1 MRIILALGILLFA
14 SGCDIALAPDGA
26 GAPVNPVLPECAGID
41 DAVLVA
47 MISQIDASADQ
58 GVERLDV
65 LATGLESGCRD
76 QCYTCWQAV
85 TDFVYFELR

>member
-1 MRIILALGILLFA
+1 VRMMLAIGLLMFLF
-14 SGCDIALAPDGA
+14 GCDVVPAPDGA

-76 QCYTCWQAV
+76 ECFTCWQAV